1 MSHVTRLLPD
11 GPTNTTLSNQNTDG
25 HVIIDVVR
33 FVPVSREEPD
43 SARRKRNDCRGWG
56 VSGLS
61 RNIATLA
68 AVGLCLVLPS
78 CGQKDTH
85 EKIMGDT
92 LELMEQFATA
102 LEQARDNESA
112 RQAAREIEE
121 LVEEFD
127 EIAERSDAVGKP
139 TPEVAQ
145 DLAKKFSKRRTK
157 VLGRISAATT
167 RARSL
172 DEGSLLESLE
182 HLGKSWS
189 TIP

>member
-1 MSHVTRLLPD
+1 M
-11 GPTNTTLSNQNTDG
+11 
-25 HVIIDVVR
+25 
-33 FVPVSREEPD
+33 
-43 SARRKRNDCRGWG
+43 
-56 VSGLS
+56 SGLS
-61 RNIATLA
+61 RNIAALA

-85 EKIMGDT
+85 ERILGDT
-92 LELMEQFATA
+92 LSLMERFATA

-112 RQAAREIEE
+112 RQAAREIEG

-127 EIAERSDAVGKP
+127 EIAARSDAVGKP
-139 TPEVAQ
+139 DPEVAK
-145 DLAKKFSKRRTK
+145 DLARKFAARRTK
-157 VLGRISAATT
+157 VLERISSATP

-189 TIP
+189 AIP

>member
-1 MSHVTRLLPD
+1 
-11 GPTNTTLSNQNTDG
+11 
-25 HVIIDVVR
+25 
-33 FVPVSREEPD
+33 
-43 SARRKRNDCRGWG
+43 
-56 VSGLS
+56 
-61 RNIATLA
+61 
-68 AVGLCLVLPS
+68 
-78 CGQKDTH
+78 
-85 EKIMGDT
+85 MGDT
-92 LELMEQFATA
+92 LELMEQFATV
-102 LEQARDNESA
+102 LEQASDNESA

-127 EIAERSDAVGKP
+127 EIAERSDAMGKP

-145 DLAKKFSKRRTK
+145 DLAKKYFTRRTK
-157 VLGRISAATT
+157 VLGRISSATT

>member
-1 MSHVTRLLPD
+1 
-11 GPTNTTLSNQNTDG
+11 
-25 HVIIDVVR
+25 
-33 FVPVSREEPD
+33 
-43 SARRKRNDCRGWG
+43 
-56 VSGLS
+56 
-61 RNIATLA
+61 
-68 AVGLCLVLPS
+68 
-78 CGQKDTH
+78 
-85 EKIMGDT
+85 MGDT

-102 LEQARDNESA
+102 LEQASDNESA

-127 EIAERSDAVGKP
+127 EIAERSDAVGNP

-145 DLAKKFSKRRTK
+145 DLAKKFLKRRAE
-157 VLGRISAATT
+157 VLGRISSATT